1 VTGQPPS
8 LDRICIVMMSAVGD
22 AVHVL
27 PVINALKRAR
37 PGCHI
42 TWVLQPGPATLVRGH
57 PAVDDIVLFDRS
69 KGMQAFLD
77 IRRELTARRF
87 DVVINLQVY
96 FKAGVVTSFTRA
108 PVKLGF
114 DRARARDM
122 NWLFTNRKIPP
133 HAEGQHVQDQYFEFL
148 TALGVPYEPV
158 TWNLGPW
165 PQERA
170 WQQEFYSAIRKPVA
184 AIVVA
189 TSKPQKDWLPERW
202 AEVVDRLAE
211 EYDLQPVL
219 VGGRSPREL
228 HAESVIMDRARH
240 QPISALGS
248 GLRNLVS
255 ILDASSLVLAP
266 DTGPLHMAVALDRP
280 VVSLMGYTNPKR
292 TGPYRKFHDL
302 IIDAY
307 GNLGEAYEIKAKKAA
322 DEGSKEAFLE
332 KAIEAFDAELA
343 LSPVTEEYTALT
355 GDKANNAHVHWALA
369 EIYAE
374 LGNPAKQAEELHL
387 YLDATQWHSDTY
399 AWRIPLAKARLAGLG
414 R

>member
-1 VTGQPPS
+1 
-8 LDRICIVMMSAVGD
+8 MMSAVGD

-27 PVINALKRAR
+27 PVINALKRQR

-69 KGMQAFLD
+69 KGMQAFVD
-77 IRRELTARRF
+77 IRRELASRRF

-96 FKAGVVTSFTRA
+96 FKAGVVTSFTQA

-133 HAEGQHVQDQYFEFL
+133 HPEGQHVQDQYFEFL

-170 WQQEFYSAIRKPVA
+170 WQQEFYSAIAKPVA

-202 AEVVDRLAE
+202 AEVVDRLSE
-211 EYDLQPVL
+211 EYGLS
-219 VGGRSPREL
+219 RCWW
-228 HAESVIMDRARH
+228 AAARR
-240 QPISALGS
+240 GS
-248 GLRNLVS
+248 CTRN
-255 ILDASSLVLAP
+255 P
-266 DTGPLHMAVALDRP
+266 
-280 VVSLMGYTNPKR
+280 
-292 TGPYRKFHDL
+292 
-302 IIDAY
+302 
-307 GNLGEAYEIKAKKAA
+307 
-322 DEGSKEAFLE
+322 
-332 KAIEAFDAELA
+332 
-343 LSPVTEEYTALT
+343 
-355 GDKANNAHVHWALA
+355 
-369 EIYAE
+369 
-374 LGNPAKQAEELHL
+374 
-387 YLDATQWHSDTY
+387 
-399 AWRIPLAKARLAGLG
+399 
-414 R
+414 